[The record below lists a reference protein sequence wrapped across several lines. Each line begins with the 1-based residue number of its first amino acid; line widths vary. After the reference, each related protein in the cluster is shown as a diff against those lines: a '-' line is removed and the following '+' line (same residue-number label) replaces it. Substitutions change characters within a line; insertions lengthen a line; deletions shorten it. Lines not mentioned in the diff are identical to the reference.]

1 MSSDRTAPY
10 SRNDRRRLEFS
21 RARVLDATKP
31 EPAGS
36 SAAASS
42 SINDSRICE
51 ASARHRILF
60 QWCVPPL
67 KSALKIGWFP
77 VRRMVGDGMN
87 PFVWS
92 AAQVLLV
99 AAGGLVIATAK
110 QSGPDF
116 IVGHKTVTE
125 DHGCQKLTSLNTT
138 KSCMS
143 FSPAICI

>member
-1 MSSDRTAPY
+1 MLDIAFY
-10 SRNDRRRLEFS
+10 SK
-21 RARVLDATKP
+21 VK
-31 EPAGS
+31 
-36 SAAASS
+36 
-42 SINDSRICE
+42 
-51 ASARHRILF
+51 
-60 QWCVPPL
+60 WCVPPL

-77 VRRMVGDGMN
+77 VRRMVRDGMN
-87 PFVWS
+87 PFVRS

>member
-1 MSSDRTAPY
+1 
-10 SRNDRRRLEFS
+10 
-21 RARVLDATKP
+21 
-31 EPAGS
+31 
-36 SAAASS
+36 
-42 SINDSRICE
+42 
-51 ASARHRILF
+51 
-60 QWCVPPL
+60 
-67 KSALKIGWFP
+67 
-77 VRRMVGDGMN
+77 MVGDGMN